1 MCWTSSQLVSL
12 INTEGI
18 VSRPFLFQNLL
29 GGVHVRTNA
38 FHISVRGRRRCIDW
52 WSVVWRFGMWM
63 TCTETNVQGKNK
75 EQQHSLPPALR
86 KLQLDVFPQTI
97 DFSLKKSKPPPE
109 QRLPSV

>member
-1 MCWTSSQLVSL
+1 
-12 INTEGI
+12 
-18 VSRPFLFQNLL
+18 
-29 GGVHVRTNA
+29 
-38 FHISVRGRRRCIDW
+38 
-52 WSVVWRFGMWM
+52 MWM

-86 KLQLDVFPQTI
+86 KLQLDFFPQTI